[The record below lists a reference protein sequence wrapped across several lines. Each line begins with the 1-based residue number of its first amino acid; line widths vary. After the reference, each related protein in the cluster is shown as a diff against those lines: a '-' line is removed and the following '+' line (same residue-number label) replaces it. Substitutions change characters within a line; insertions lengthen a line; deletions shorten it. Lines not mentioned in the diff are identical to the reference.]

1 MYFLETF
8 LQLTSKLTK
17 AARAL
22 AGWTSVDLSNA
33 SGVPIDTIRSFESGR
48 NKSLNSVNERAIV
61 TAFDAAGVVFIPEN
75 GGGAGVRLKEK

>member
-1 MYFLETF
+1 M
-8 LQLTSKLTK
+8 
-17 AARAL
+17 
-22 AGWTSVDLSNA
+22 DLSNA

-48 NKSLNSVNERAIV
+48 TKSLNDVNERAIV